1 MVGLF
6 LYITIKS
13 LDFLFSHFSIMVEIL
28 IFLIFFSPPL
38 VVVDCGQVFVS
49 LLDFFFNFWKEKLV
63 ILLI

>member
-13 LDFLFSHFSIMVEIL
+13 LDFLFSHFSIMIEIL

-49 LLDFFFNFWKEKLV
+49 LLDFFF
-63 ILLI
+63 